1 VLYNGQAMGG
11 EKCEVTAGANKGK
24 TGTFTEGG
32 TWCEGSWGGTECT
45 DQQGNSK
52 CKAAAVVVVDDG
64 GTVIDG
70 NDGVVIITTGF
81 YRTPD
86 RGLVRCTTSTGAR
99 TSAVCFP
106 TAVDK
111 LEELKVRIAIGVER
125 LIANHLHLAIF
136 ESTLEVRVLPSAGI
150 TRPQRSYDRRLEA
163 ATLAHDGSPPITRT
177 TFPTCRAHYPGGSG
191 SGWGQTENNWF

>member
-1 VLYNGQAMGG
+1 MTNCMVMALAALGLAALLYNGQAMAG

-111 LEELKVRIAIGVER
+111 LEELKNSKDETNRSIAEAV
-125 LIANHLHLAIF
+125 NTAI
-136 ESTLEVRVLPSAGI
+136 
-150 TRPQRSYDRRLEA
+150 RRLPA
-163 ATLAHDGSPPITRT
+163 VKD
-177 TFPTCRAHYPGGSG
+177 
-191 SGWGQTENNWF
+191 